1 MLIIYELSYN
11 YNYPTGYWSGGDS
24 EEILFIIFYQLK
36 NNQDFK
42 FTFRHT
48 NIGNPEYSINSD
60 FLEASDIKTRTVYE
74 LKFNKGVNT
83 KIGLINYL
91 FTVKSVASKNIY
103 DIDDFIDY
111 QFSMLYNIN
120 Y

>member
-1 MLIIYELSYN
+1 MKILVTGCAGFIGYHVVSKLI
-11 YNYPTGYWSGGDS
+11 
-24 EEILFIIFYQLK
+24 K

-74 LKFNKGVNT
+74 LKFNNELLKLNADVMNIKNT
-83 KIGLINYL
+83 I
-91 FTVKSVASKNIY
+91 IY
-103 DIDDFIDY
+103 FFI
-111 QFSMLYNIN
+111 L
-120 Y
+120 